1 MNVETLL
8 LLLTVLIAAVSSY
21 VAAWFN
27 LQKLKANDLHN
38 LEQKICTA
46 EKRVTGRLEVVADD
60 IKDNIN
66 KLEKQLSDARERLKQ
81 VEGDVKW
88 LKRGG

>member
-1 MNVETLL
+1 MNIETLL

-27 LQKLKANDLHN
+27 LQKLKANDLHD

-46 EKRVTGRLEVVADD
+46 EKRVTNRFETVVEGLKGRIDGLD
-60 IKDNIN
+60 
-66 KLEKQLSDARERLKQ
+66 EKLSDAREQMQKL
-81 VEGDVKW
+81 EADVKW
-88 LKRGG
+88 LKRG